1 MDEAYPLL
9 QLPLWIDLLAIGSGA
24 LAGAA
29 NALRERFDI
38 IGVLLIAI
46 LMGLGGGIIRDL
58 LLGLRPVAVSNQAY
72 LITAVAAGLASI
84 LLLRL
89 VVRWVQLFALF
100 DALALALFTIVGVEK
115 AFLFDAPPA
124 GAILVGVTAGVGGG
138 VIRDMVSDRPA
149 EIVLQGSWN
158 ATASLAG
165 ASLLFALRAAGLPA
179 EIAEAAGFAVVVGAR
194 FASLHFGWQTPEIGD
209 VLEKVPRRPRL
220 RRRPGGGT
228 GGA

>member
-72 LITAVAAGLASI
+72 LITAVAAVAPLGLAA
-84 LLLRL
+84 
-89 VVRWVQLFALF
+89 V
-100 DALALALFTIVGVEK
+100 TI
-115 AFLFDAPPA
+115 
-124 GAILVGVTAGVGGG
+124 GAIG
-138 VIRDMVSDRPA
+138 
-149 EIVLQGSWN
+149 
-158 ATASLAG
+158 LAG
-165 ASLLFALRAAGLPA
+165 SGWLWKWIPATVGRAHP
-179 EIAEAAGFAVVVGAR
+179 
-194 FASLHFGWQTPEIGD
+194 
-209 VLEKVPRRPRL
+209 
-220 RRRPGGGT
+220 
-228 GGA
+228 